1 MKLQDQITEDLKNA
15 MRNKDVD
22 TLSTLR
28 MLSSAIKNKQIAL
41 QTTLSEDDIIGVIAS
56 QAKQRKDSIKQYKSA
71 GREELAQKEEKELS
85 ILNNY
90 LPAQMSEEEIKTI
103 INDTV
108 AKINAQGPQDMGKV
122 MGALMPLT
130 KGKADGALVSKLVKE
145 TLNN

>member
-41 QTTLSEDDIIGVIAS
+41 QTALSEDDIIGVIAS
-56 QAKQRKDSIKQYKSA
+56 QAKQRKDSIEQYKSA

-90 LPAQMSEEEIKTI
+90 LPTQMSEEEIKTI
-103 INDTV
+103 INDTIV
-108 AKINAQGPQDMGKV
+108 KINAQGPQDMGKV
-122 MGALMPLT
+122 MERLCHLQ
-130 KGKADGALVSKLVKE
+130 KAKQME
-145 TLNN
+145 Q